1 MLLVPV
7 IFLRPGMVTA
17 RPVLHPEKDALL
29 LLGEGYS
36 LDQRT
41 ITQLTTN
48 RVSHVWINFPGLE
61 DVNAPSREVAI
72 GHMELIRVLNNSIDR
87 LEHRVTVN
95 GNVQHYRKTVHQ
107 LLAEIVADPGHDPLT
122 YQLAVCSPT
131 LAGHLAN
138 VAYLSLLLGNHLGGY
153 LRDQR
158 KTLSSDDAENT
169 TQLGLGALLHD
180 VGKVFMADELQHFNI
195 LDNPDESGERY
206 RTHVLSG
213 YQEVRDHIPS
223 VASYI
228 VLNHHQRFDGSGFP
242 RRSSKENP
250 NGLALNGGGIHI
262 FARIV
267 GCVDA
272 FDHLLC
278 PGGKPRPN
286 ILALTELRSPR
297 FHGWFDPIVVAG
309 LQRVVPAF
317 NVGSVV
323 RLTDSQ
329 YAVVISTHD
338 NAPTRPTVRLL
349 TGPLTDSFS
358 RVAARQLDLRMCP
371 KLSIAEV
378 EGIDVREAIA
388 TYDRLDG
395 HPAAA

>member
-7 IFLRPGMVTA
+7 AFLRPGMVTA

-41 ITQLTTN
+41 ITQLQTN
-48 RVSHVWINFPGLE
+48 RVSHAWVNFPGLE
-61 DVNAPSREVAI
+61 DVSAPSREVAL
-72 GHMELIRVLNNSIDR
+72 GHMELIRVLNQSIDR
-87 LEHRVTVN
+87 LEHRVSVQ
-95 GNVQHYRKTVHQ
+95 GNIQDYRKSVHQ
-107 LLAEIVADPGHDPLT
+107 MLAEIVADPSHDPLT
-122 YQLAVCSPT
+122 YQLAVCGPT

-158 KTLSSDDAENT
+158 KTLPAEDAEKT

-180 VGKVFMADELQHFNI
+180 IGKVFMADELQHLTI
-195 LDNPDESGERY
+195 LDNDTAGEKY

-213 YQEVRDHIPS
+213 YQEVRDHLPS
-223 VASYI
+223 VAAYI

-242 RRSSKENP
+242 RRTSRDNP

-267 GCVDA
+267 GCVDL

-278 PGGKPRPN
+278 PQGKPRPN
-286 ILALTELRSPR
+286 ILALTDIRSPR
-297 FHGWFDPIVVAG
+297 FHGWFDPIVLAG

-329 YAVVISTHD
+329 YAVIISTHD

-371 KLSIAEV
+371 NLGIAEV
-378 EGIDVREAIA
+378 EGMDVRDAIQ
-388 TYDRLDG
+388 TYDRLNG